1 MMTDVP
7 ASERLSDRLAPRRPP
22 PPPAAPA
29 AAAAAAA
36 AEAAAAATQV
46 DCRRAPTSGR
56 HAVAVSRGIA
66 AVDAH
71 ILAAERTRPECG

>member
-7 ASERLSDRLAPRRPP
+7 ASERLSDRLAPRRRRPP
-22 PPPAAPA
+22 PPPPTA
-29 AAAAAAA
+29 AAAAA
-36 AEAAAAATQV
+36 AAAAATQV

>member
-7 ASERLSDRLAPRRPP
+7 TAERLSDRLAPPP
-22 PPPAAPA
+22 PPA
-29 AAAAAAA
+29 AAAAA
-36 AEAAAAATQV
+36 AAAAATQV

-71 ILAAERTRPECG
+71 ILAAEKTRPECG